1 MVAREPWFSMADE
14 GSAKSSKAA
23 GVGDKTSIC
32 QGTVSVRRLRLCSAF
47 CSFCRLACLDAAGN
61 SGSKACSKA
70 VIMVWGWAWLTM
82 PARPASSKAR
92 LTAWRVKNRSEEH
105 TSELQSL
112 MRISYAVFCLQ
123 KKTIEHTQKYK

>member
-82 PARPASSKAR
+82 PARPA
-92 LTAWRVKNRSEEH
+92 RSEEH

-112 MRISYAVFCLQ
+112 MRISYAVFCL
-123 KKTIEHTQKYK
+123 KKNTKLQRQHKITRHTQMK